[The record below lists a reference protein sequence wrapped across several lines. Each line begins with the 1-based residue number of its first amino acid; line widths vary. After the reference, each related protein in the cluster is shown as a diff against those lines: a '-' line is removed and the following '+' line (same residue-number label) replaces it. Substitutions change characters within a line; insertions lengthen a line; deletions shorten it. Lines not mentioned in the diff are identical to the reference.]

1 MAVRVIDITVQQGEI
16 QKRSGEAIVVNLFE
30 GMRPGGA
37 TAAVDGAAG
46 GLISAAV
53 DSGDFTGKRNQTL
66 LLYPGKEME
75 ASRILVVG
83 LGRKEE
89 FSLEVTR
96 QAAGTA
102 ARKLQNLGVRQA
114 STILHGSGAGGL
126 DVADAAEAVA
136 EASAMACYRF
146 DDYKTGGKN
155 KKGLRRLTV
164 VERDRRSIPAVRRA
178 VRCGLHIAGATCLA
192 RDLINQPGNTATP
205 TYLARTARRIAREGE
220 GLRCQVLDE
229 AGMKRLGMGALLAV
243 SRGSVEPARFI
254 VLEYNKKAG
263 HNPLVF
269 VGKGVTFDSGG
280 ISIKSGVG
288 MDDMKCDMSGA
299 AAVLG
304 AMQAISS
311 LKLPLYA
318 VGLVPATENLL
329 DGKAYK
335 PGDILETLS
344 GKTIEILN
352 TDAEG
357 RLILADALTYAA
369 RFKPV
374 AVVDLATLT
383 GACVTAL
390 GHHATGM
397 MSTDDELA
405 NSVRAAGER
414 TAERVWPLP
423 LWDEY
428 REQIRSDVADM
439 KNTGGRPAGA
449 ITAAALLAEFAQGY
463 PWVHLDIAGT
473 AWTKKARPYVP
484 KGGVG
489 VGVRLLTQ
497 LARDWR
503 KP

>member
-1 MAVRVIDITVQQGEI
+1 
-16 QKRSGEAIVVNLFE
+16 
-30 GMRPGGA
+30 
-37 TAAVDGAAG
+37 
-46 GLISAAV
+46 
-53 DSGDFTGKRNQTL
+53 
-66 LLYPGKEME
+66 
-75 ASRILVVG
+75 
-83 LGRKEE
+83 
-89 FSLEVTR
+89 
-96 QAAGTA
+96 
-102 ARKLQNLGVRQA
+102 
-114 STILHGSGAGGL
+114 
-126 DVADAAEAVA
+126 
-136 EASAMACYRF
+136 
-146 DDYKTGGKN
+146 
-155 KKGLRRLTV
+155 
-164 VERDRRSIPAVRRA
+164 
-178 VRCGLHIAGATCLA
+178 
-192 RDLINQPGNTATP
+192 
-205 TYLARTARRIAREGE
+205 
-220 GLRCQVLDE
+220 
-229 AGMKRLGMGALLAV
+229 MKRLGMGALLAV

-254 VLEYNKKAG
+254 VLEYNRKAG

-311 LKLPLYA
+311 LKLSLYA

-428 REQIRSDVADM
+428 REQIRSGVADM
-439 KNTGGRPAGA
+439 KNTGGRPGGA

>member
-1 MAVRVIDITVQQGEI
+1 MNITVQQGEI
-16 QKRSGEAIVVNLFE
+16 QNRSDEAIIVNLFE
-30 GMRPGGA
+30 GARRGGA
-37 TAAVDGAAG
+37 TAAVDKASG
-46 GLISAAV
+46 GLISTAV
-53 DSGDFTGKRNQTL
+53 DSGDFSGKRNQTL
-66 LLYPGKEME
+66 LLYAGKEM
-75 ASRILVVG
+75 ATARIIVVG
-83 LGRKEE
+83 LGKKEA
-89 FSLEVTR
+89 FNLEVAR

-102 ARKLQNLGVRQA
+102 ARELQHLGIRQA

-126 DVADAAEAVA
+126 DVVDAAEAVA
-136 EASAMACYRF
+136 EASALACYRF
-146 DDYKTGGKN
+146 DEYKTSGTN
-155 KKGLRRLTV
+155 KKALRKLTVIEPDRRRIPTIRRGVRAGLR
-164 VERDRRSIPAVRRA
+164 
-178 VRCGLHIAGATCLA
+178 IADATCLA
-192 RDLINQPGNTATP
+192 RDLINQPGNKATP
-205 TYLARTARRIAREGE
+205 TYLAQTACRIAREGE
-220 GLRCQVLDE
+220 RLRCQVLDE
-229 AGMKRLGMGALLAV
+229 AAMKRLGMGALLAV
-243 SRGSVEPARFI
+243 SRGSAEPARFI
-254 VLEYNKKAG
+254 ILEYNKKANR
-263 HNPLVF
+263 HPPLVF

-280 ISIKSGVG
+280 ISIKQGAG
-288 MDDMKCDMSGA
+288 MEAMKRDMSGA

-329 DGKAYK
+329 DGKAFK
-335 PGDILETLS
+335 PGDILQTLS

-357 RLILADALTYAA
+357 RLILADALTYAE
-369 RFKPV
+369 RFKP
-374 AVVDLATLT
+374 AGVVDLATLT

-397 MSTDDELA
+397 MSTDETLA
-405 NSVRAAGER
+405 ARVRAAGER

-428 REQIRSDVADM
+428 REQIKSDVADL

-473 AWTKKARPYVP
+473 AWTSKAGPYVP

-497 LARDWR
+497 LARDWPK